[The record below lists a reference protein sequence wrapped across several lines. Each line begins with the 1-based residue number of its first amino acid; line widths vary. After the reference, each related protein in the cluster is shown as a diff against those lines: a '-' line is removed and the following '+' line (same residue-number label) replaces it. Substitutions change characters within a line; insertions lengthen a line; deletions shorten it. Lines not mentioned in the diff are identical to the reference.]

1 MLFYVF
7 GGISCVSANNFV
19 LLRLMS
25 LNHTI
30 LHADATPQMLVLQL
44 SAEHERE
51 GMAEELRLIR
61 GLSDVPF
68 VLCRAEVSDWDAQLS
83 PWQAPPAFG
92 KENFAGFGTE
102 TLQQITSDILPAMQQ
117 QYGQLPVCIA
127 GYSLAGLFALWAAV
141 QSDSFQA
148 VAAASPSVW
157 FPGWTDYAEK
167 HPLQAKTVYLSLG
180 DKEDRSRLP
189 LLRTVSDCI
198 RRQDE
203 LMKKQGIQHLLEWN
217 EGNHFR
223 NPELRTAKAIAWCM
237 ENNNAIID

>member
-1 MLFYVF
+1 ML
-7 GGISCVSANNFV
+7 
-19 LLRLMS
+19 
-25 LNHTI
+25 LNYTI
-30 LHADATPQMLVLQL
+30 LHADTAPQMLVLQL

-61 GLSDVPF
+61 RLSDVPF
-68 VLCRAEVSDWDAQLS
+68 VLCLAEVSDWDAQLS

-92 KENFAGFGTE
+92 KENFAGFGAE
-102 TLQQITSDILPAMQQ
+102 TLQQITSDILPATQQ

-127 GYSLAGLFALWAAV
+127 GYSLAGLFALWAAA
-141 QSDSFQA
+141 QSDLFQA

-157 FPGWTDYAEK
+157 LPGWTDYAEK
-167 HPLQAKTVYLSLG
+167 HPLHAKAVYLSLG

-198 RRQDE
+198 HRQDE
-203 LMKKQGIQHLLEWN
+203 LLEKQGITHILEWN

-223 NPELRTAKAIAWCM
+223 NPELRTAKAIAWCL
-237 ENNNAIID
+237 NKKSLALTL